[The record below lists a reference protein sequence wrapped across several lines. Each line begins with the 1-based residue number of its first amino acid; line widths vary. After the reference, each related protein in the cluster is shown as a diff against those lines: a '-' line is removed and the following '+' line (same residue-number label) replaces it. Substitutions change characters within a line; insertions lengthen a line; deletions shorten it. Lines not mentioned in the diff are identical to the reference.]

1 MANNSPAHILV
12 IRLSAMGDVAMTVP
26 VILGIRKKY
35 PLVKITV
42 LTKLFM
48 APIFS
53 DIPNV
58 SVFNADVKGRH
69 KGILGLWKL
78 YKELANLQF
87 HMVADLHH
95 VLRSSILK
103 QFFKLKV
110 IPFIQIDKG
119 RDEKKK
125 LIDPN
130 RVKLEPLKTTFERY
144 SEVFAKL
151 GYLISVDEMVV
162 LPKKIFPKDFVHL
175 KDNKEQLLVGI
186 APFAAFKGKMYPLNL
201 MKKVVKE
208 LNTTNKYKI
217 ILFGGGQQEV
227 EILNTWDNQ
236 FSNVFNAAG
245 KLSFSAELSL
255 ISNLELMLAMDSG
268 NAHLAAMFGVPTVT
282 LWGVTHPYAGFFPF
296 GQSKDNALLADRVEY
311 PLIPTSIYGN
321 KLPAGYENVMCT
333 IQPTKVVQKII
344 DIINNNV

>member
-1 MANNSPAHILV
+1 
-12 IRLSAMGDVAMTVP
+12 MTVP
-26 VILGIRKKY
+26 VILGICKKY
-35 PLVKITV
+35 PSVKITV
-42 LTKLFM
+42 LTKPFM

-53 DIPNV
+53 DIPNI
-58 SVFNADVKGRH
+58 SVFNADVKGKH

-78 YKELANLQF
+78 YKELANLQI

-103 QFFKLKV
+103 QFFKLKT

-119 RDEKKK
+119 RDEKKN
-125 LIDPN
+125 LIDPK
-130 RVKLEPLKTTFERY
+130 RVKLEPLKSTFKRY
-144 SEVFAKL
+144 SEVFEKL
-151 GYLISVDEMVV
+151 GYLISEDEMVV
-162 LPKKIFPKDFVHL
+162 MPKKPFPKDFVHL
-175 KDNKEQLLVGI
+175 KNNEEMLLVGI

-201 MKKVVKE
+201 MKEVVNE
-208 LNTTNKYKI
+208 LNNTNKYKI
-217 ILFGGGQQEV
+217 VLFGGGQKEV
-227 EILNTWDNQ
+227 QILNAWDNH
-236 FSNVFNAAG
+236 FNNVFNAAG
-245 KLSFSAELSL
+245 KLSFSSELSL

-282 LWGVTHPYAGFFPF
+282 LWGVTHPYAGFSPF

-321 KLPAGYENVMCT
+321 KFPSGYENVMST
-333 IQPTKVVQKII
+333 IQPTQVVQKII